1 MATLARMCGAGLA
14 FKNPKNMCG
23 WEIKGELL
31 KKMIKGQLKKHH
43 RNQILQDL
51 ILKFA

>member
-1 MATLARMCGAGLA
+1 MCGAGLA

-31 KKMIKGQLKKHH
+31 KKMIGGHKAHFCFVIYIFGFL
-43 RNQILQDL
+43 
-51 ILKFA
+51 